1 MVIIYICRL
10 KLALIKIPCKIF
22 PGNVYLHNIY
32 KIISDH
38 HAGCSPGYS
47 SLIQT
52 QTSVRSKDMK
62 CLSQIDENTH

>member
-1 MVIIYICRL
+1 MAIIYICRL

-38 HAGCSPGYS
+38 HAGCSWFQQFNS
-47 SLIQT
+47 DSN
-52 QTSVRSKDMK
+52 KDMK
-62 CLSQIDENTH
+62 CLSQIDDNTH